1 MKKIKLLIIN
11 DILLFLSA
19 LTVFLSAFVLKY
31 GLPRVTGGQENA
43 FWGLVRHNW
52 FDIHSYGGYIFG
64 ALLIIHLIL
73 HAGWIKNI
81 GRLWSTN

>member
-19 LTVFLSAFVLKY
+19 LAVFLSAFVLKY
-31 GLPRVTGGQENA
+31 ALPRGTGGQENA
-43 FWGLVRHNW
+43 FWGLLRHNW
-52 FDIHSYGGYIFG
+52 SSIHSYGGYVFG

-73 HAGWIKNI
+73 HSGWIKAI
-81 GRLWSTN
+81 PKLWKN